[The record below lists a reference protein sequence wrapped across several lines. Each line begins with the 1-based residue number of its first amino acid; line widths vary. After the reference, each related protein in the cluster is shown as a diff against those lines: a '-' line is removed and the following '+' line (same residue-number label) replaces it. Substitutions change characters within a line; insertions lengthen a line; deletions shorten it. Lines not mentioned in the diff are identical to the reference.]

1 MPLDSPIRTGKATKG
16 RATNGD
22 PDELYDDYVERDTNM
37 TVGEYDIVVVPS
49 DFNVMTLNQLVD
61 NGWVRIP
68 GFQRHFVWDLTR
80 ASKLIES
87 LILGLPVPQL
97 FLYEQNRDRNFLID
111 GQQRLMSIYYFRQQ
125 RFPRKERRAD
135 LRRIF
140 DEKGKIPEAVLHD
153 DEYFQDFKLRLP
165 ETLPGQRNEL
175 TGLDYE
181 TLNHHQRRLDMRP
194 IRCITIKQ
202 NAPSDG
208 DSAMY
213 EVFNRL
219 NSGGVNLHPQEIRT
233 SMYHST
239 FYDMLNEINAEQGW
253 RTLLQSP
260 EPDLHMKDIEIL
272 LRGFAMLM
280 DGDEYSPSMVKFLN
294 QFSKKCKTNEN
305 DKNQQLKSIFESFL
319 NAASKLPERIFIN
332 KTNNRFNIA
341 LFEAVFT
348 ATCRSAYSSNCI
360 VQSHLDTAKIERL
373 RSDATF
379 IAASQSA
386 TTQKENVMKRLR
398 IASDILDP
406 N

>member
-1 MPLDSPIRTGKATKG
+1 
-16 RATNGD
+16 
-22 PDELYDDYVERDTNM
+22 
-37 TVGEYDIVVVPS
+37 
-49 DFNVMTLNQLVD
+49 
-61 NGWVRIP
+61 
-68 GFQRHFVWDLTR
+68 
-80 ASKLIES
+80 
-87 LILGLPVPQL
+87 
-97 FLYEQNRDRNFLID
+97 
-111 GQQRLMSIYYFRQQ
+111 
-125 RFPRKERRAD
+125 
-135 LRRIF
+135 
-140 DEKGKIPEAVLHD
+140 
-153 DEYFQDFKLRLP
+153 
-165 ETLPGQRNEL
+165 
-175 TGLDYE
+175 
-181 TLNHHQRRLDMRP
+181 
-194 IRCITIKQ
+194 
-202 NAPSDG
+202 
-208 DSAMY
+208 MY

-294 QFSKKCKTNEN
+294 QFSKKCETNEN

-319 NAASKLPERIFIN
+319 NAASELPKRIFIN

-360 VQSHLDTAKIERL
+360 VQNHLDTAKIERL

-386 TTQKENVMKRLR
+386 TTQKENVTKRLR